1 MPPKADINKSTW
13 EDTDIPSVCE
23 RCLGPNPF
31 TRMTRERHGE
41 ECKICT
47 RPFTV
52 FRWLPE
58 DSGGRHK
65 KTTICLTCARQK
77 NCCQSCML
85 DLSFGLPIAI
95 RDAALKMVGATP
107 GAGRSMALTTTEP
120 QNIISKQFVAQNIE
134 ERLKEEG
141 EEGQLY
147 DNQAQAEEA
156 GKLLL
161 QKLASSQPYYA
172 KSNVEKYADSGQGG
186 KISKM
191 PRGTI
196 VGVSSGK
203 SSVAKLVSKLP
214 SLGKPLTVPKDPKI
228 MSLFL
233 TGIED
238 DLPEHMLRNYF
249 SQFGP
254 LKSLVCSHRSRC
266 AFVNYNTREAAE
278 AAAAATGTTVVINGC
293 PLRVTWGRPRPIGD
307 EAHSVQNAKLALA
320 NKRKII
326 NEARENAKK
335 EQFSAGREGGDA
347 DESTI
352 DLQPKLPPGLA
363 PVTYSSQKPDYEA

>member
-95 RDAALKMVGATP
+95 RDAALKMVGVTP
-107 GAGRSMALTTTEP
+107 GAGSSMALTTTEP

-134 ERLKEEG
+134 ERLREEG
-141 EEGQLY
+141 EDGQFY
-147 DNQAQAEEA
+147 DTQAQADEA

-172 KSNVEKYADSGQGG
+172 RSNVEKYADSQHGG
-186 KISKM
+186 KVSNM

-196 VGVSSGK
+196 GASSGK
-203 SSVAKLVSKLP
+203 SSSVAKLVSKLP
-214 SLGKPLTVPKDPKI
+214 ALGKPLTVPKDPKI

-233 TGIED
+233 TGVED
-238 DLPEHMLRNYF
+238 DLPEHMLRTYF
-249 SQFGP
+249 AQFGP
-254 LKSLVCSHRSRC
+254 LKSVVCSHRSRC
-266 AFVNYNTREAAE
+266 AFINYNNREAAE
-278 AAAAATGTTVVINGC
+278 VAAAATGTAVVIHGC

-307 EAHSVQNAKLALA
+307 EAHSMQNVKLALA

-326 NEARENAKK
+326 EEAREKLRK
-335 EQFSAGREGGDA
+335 EQSSGGGEGSGA

-352 DLQPKLPPGLA
+352 DLEPKLPPGLA

>member
-1 MPPKADINKSTW
+1 MNTKADINKSTW

-41 ECKICT
+41 ECKLCT

-58 DSGGRHK
+58 AASGRYK

-95 RDAALKMVGATP
+95 RDAALKMVGAAP
-107 GAGRSMALTTTEP
+107 GGSGSSLALTTVEP

-134 ERLKEEG
+134 ERLREDG
-141 EEGQLY
+141 DDSQFY
-147 DNQAQAEEA
+147 APQHQSEEA

-161 QKLASSQPYYA
+161 QKLASAQPYYS
-172 KSNVEKYADSGQGG
+172 KDSINEFTDSSYQNNQ
-186 KISKM
+186 ITTLA
-191 PRGTI
+191 RGPAT
-196 VGVSSGK
+196 GAAASAG
-203 SSVAKLVSKLP
+203 VAKLVAKLP
-214 SLGKPLTVPKDPKI
+214 QLSQKLSTPKDRKI

-233 TGIED
+233 TGVED
-238 DLPEHMLRNYF
+238 DLPEYMIRKYF
-249 SQFGP
+249 EQFGP

-266 AFVNYNTREAAE
+266 AFVNFTSREVAE
-278 AAAAATGTTVVINGC
+278 AAAEATGNNLVINGC
-293 PLRVTWGRPRPIGD
+293 PLRVNWGRPRPIGD
-307 EAHSVQNAKLALA
+307 EAHSLENAKLAMA
-320 NKRKII
+320 NKRKMLG
-326 NEARENAKK
+326 EARQAKK
-335 EQFSAGREGGDA
+335 SERKSGGIKAVAAGEQIVA
-347 DESTI
+347 
-352 DLQPKLPPGLA
+352 PMLPPGQA
-363 PVTYSSQKPDYEA
+363 PVTYASQRSDFED